1 MPLMP
6 KRVKYRKTQ
15 RGSRTGVASRNV
27 TIDFGAFAL
36 QTLERAWITNI
47 QIEAARVALTRNM
60 KRKGKL
66 WIRVFPDKSV
76 TARPPET
83 RMGKGKGQPEYWV
96 AVVRPGNILFELDG
110 VSETVARESLRLA
123 ATKLPI
129 RNKFLSRH
137 RVAPVAA

>member
-1 MPLMP
+1 MP

-15 RGSRTGVASRNV
+15 RGSRSGKASRNIS
-27 TIDFGAFAL
+27 IDFGEYGL
-36 QTLERAWITNI
+36 QTMDRAWITNV

-66 WIRVFPDKSV
+66 WIRIFPDKSV

-83 RMGKGKGQPEYWV
+83 RMGKGKGQPEHWV
-96 AVVRPGNILFELDG
+96 ATVRPGNILFELDG
-110 VSETVARESLRLA
+110 VTESVARESLRLA

-129 RNKFLSRH
+129 RTKFITRH
-137 RVAPVAA
+137 RAAVA

>member
-1 MPLMP
+1 MPLLP

-15 RGSRTGVASRNV
+15 RGSRKGMASRA
-27 TIDFGAFAL
+27 IEISFGQYAL
-36 QTLERAWITNI
+36 QTLDRAWLTNV

-60 KRKGKL
+60 KRKGRL

-96 AVVRPGNILFELDG
+96 AVIKPGTILFELDG
-110 VSETVARESLRLA
+110 VSETIAKESLRLA
-123 ATKLPI
+123 ASKLPFTTRFI
-129 RNKFLSRH
+129 TRQRKLL
-137 RVAPVAA
+137 V

>member
-15 RGSRTGVASRNV
+15 RGSRRGMASRGTN
-27 TIDFGAFAL
+27 IDFGEYAL
-36 QTLERAWITNI
+36 QVLERGWITNI

-66 WIRVFPDKSV
+66 WIRIFPSKSV
-76 TARPPET
+76 TKRPPET

-96 AVVRPGNILFELDG
+96 AVVRPGNIIFELDG
-110 VSETVARESLRLA
+110 IPESIARESLRLA
-123 ATKLPI
+123 ATKLPL
-129 RNKFLSRH
+129 RTKYLTRH
-137 RVAPVAA
+137 HAAAA

>member
-15 RGSRTGVASRNV
+15 RGSRAGSASRNV
-27 TIDFGAFAL
+27 AIAFGEYAL

-66 WIRVFPDKSV
+66 WIKIFPDKSV
-76 TARPPET
+76 TSRPPET
-83 RMGKGKGQPEYWV
+83 RMGKGKGNPEHWV
-96 AVVRPGNILFELDG
+96 ATVRPGNIIFELDG
-110 VSETVARESLRLA
+110 VTESVARESLRLA
-123 ATKLPI
+123 ATKLPVRTRFI
-129 RNKFLSRH
+129 ARPH
-137 RVAPVAA
+137 AVAG

>member
-15 RGSRTGVASRNV
+15 RGSRAGTASRG
-27 TIDFGAFAL
+27 TKIDFGAYAL
-36 QTLERAWITNI
+36 QSLERAWVTNI
-47 QIEAARVALTRNM
+47 QIEAARIALTRNM

-66 WIRVFPDKSV
+66 WIRIFPDKSV

-83 RMGKGKGQPEYWV
+83 RMGKGKGNPEHWV

-110 VSETVARESLRLA
+110 IPESLARESLRLA
-123 ATKLPI
+123 ANKLPV
-129 RNKFLSRH
+129 RTKFVTRH
-137 RVAPVAA
+137 HAA

>member
-1 MPLMP
+1 MPLLP

-15 RGSRTGVASRNV
+15 RGSRKGNATRNV
-27 TIDFGAFAL
+27 TIDFGSFAL
-36 QTLERAWITNI
+36 QTLDRAWITNT

-66 WIRVFPDKSV
+66 WIRIFPDKSV

-96 AVVRPGNILFELDG
+96 AVVKPGNVLFELDG
-110 VSETVARESLRLA
+110 IPESVARESLRLA
-123 ATKLPI
+123 ANKLPI
-129 RNKFLSRH
+129 RTRFIARH
-137 RVAPVAA
+137 HATAA